1 MCYASNWLMKPSCE
15 SKNSSFGESTVS
27 KLHASCYGL
36 LFFNSWTLRMSRY
49 SIVTCFS
56 IFAHSPPLFRKCF
69 HPFFLLSCIFSVE
82 YVPLFFLEVVDFPCV
97 IQGRTVKRFYEMTK
111 DYFKLCIFI
120 NLNSEESQFF
130 FSKDFKDFAF
140 SWQSV
145 KLLYLVIS

>member
-1 MCYASNWLMKPSCE
+1 MPRIGWWSPR
-15 SKNSSFGESTVS
+15 VS
-27 KLHASCYGL
+27 LKIVHLENL
-36 LFFNSWTLRMSRY
+36 LCQSYTLLVMGSFFNSWTLRMCRY

-111 DYFKLCIFI
+111 NYFKLCIFI

-145 KLLYLVIS
+145 QLNCYI